1 MKNNTEK
8 SQSQLSADRVI
19 KNQRKLHKLGQQLI
33 KLQKKG
39 TDKEFDK
46 LKQTIEVY
54 TKVTSA
60 VGYLSQTYTGMAK
73 TVLLE
78 ERLNKFVKKY
88 DMMRKI
94 LPKEIFDKY
103 WNEAHEI
110 IVNEQKTAIP
120 K

>member
-1 MKNNTEK
+1 MKNNIEK
-8 SQSQLSADRVI
+8 SQAQLSADRVI
-19 KNQRKLHKLGQQLI
+19 KNQTKLHKLGQQLI

-39 TDKEFDK
+39 TIKEFDK

-60 VGYLSQTYTGMAK
+60 VGYLGQTYTGMAK

-78 ERLNKFVKKY
+78 ERLNEFVKKY
-88 DMMRKI
+88 EMLREI

-103 WNEAHEI
+103 RNLANEMI
-110 IVNEQKTAIP
+110 LNEQKTAIP